1 MTPINIRT
9 CVLLTVLK
17 IIYTNGL
24 SLPPS
29 HSCVIGAGYSGLAA
43 ARYLKEFGLKFTV
56 FEASRDVGGTW
67 RFDPNV
73 GLDADGIPVTTS
85 QYKYLRTNTPRQ
97 TMEFNGYPFPNATP
111 TFPTG
116 TCFYKYIKSFVKKF
130 DLKNNIQLRS
140 LVTSVSRVKYHWDL
154 VYFNTEDRQEYGVDC
169 DFVIIANG
177 QYVRPVVPNFIGL
190 EAFEGTVMHSH
201 DYKGPEAF
209 EGRKVLLVGA
219 GASGLDLAVQLNNI
233 TAKLVHSHHLKYN
246 QPKFSDKYVKK
257 PDIKV
262 FVKNGVIF
270 EDGSFEEVEHVILAT
285 GYEFDQPFLDET
297 SGLTRTGKF
306 VLPLYRNIINIA
318 HPSMMFLGVVNGVI
332 TRTMDVQA
340 EYIASLIAGK
350 FKLPSQDEM
359 LESWLKHVHS
369 LKYNSNKI
377 LYVNTIGKEMDN
389 YFGNLTEEAGVTR
402 VLPVLSDIRDFNAEN
417 RLEDLLNYRDYDFEI
432 IDANNYKRW
441 YNGGGGRAEECFI
454 EE

>member
-1 MTPINIRT
+1 MTE
-9 CVLLTVLK
+9 K
-17 IIYTNGL
+17 QIIIP
-24 SLPPS
+24 PPS

-116 TCFYKYIKSFVKKF
+116 TCFYKYIKSF
-130 DLKNNIQLRS
+130 LRS

-285 GYEFDQPFLDET
+285 
-297 SGLTRTGKF
+297 
-306 VLPLYRNIINIA
+306 A

-389 YFGNLTEEAGVTR
+389 YFGNLTEEAGITR